1 MGLEELLIDISSG
14 TSIRS
19 DSKQFSEKR
28 AQEQKNTFD
37 EFYQIHEFVLSSTV
51 YHCLILDYYNVMIHQ
66 NYNILIS
73 D

>member
-37 EFYQIHEFVLSSTV
+37 ENEKYFFF
-51 YHCLILDYYNVMIHQ
+51 
-66 NYNILIS
+66 
-73 D
+73 